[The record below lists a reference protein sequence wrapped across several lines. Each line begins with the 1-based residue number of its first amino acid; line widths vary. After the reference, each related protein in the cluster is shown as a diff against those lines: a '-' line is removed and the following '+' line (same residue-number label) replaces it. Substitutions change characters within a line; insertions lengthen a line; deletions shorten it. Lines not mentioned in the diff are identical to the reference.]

1 MFTNAIVL
9 SAGQTVYCGPR
20 RHMIPHFASPG
31 HDCPQYT
38 NPAEYLISLVNM
50 DFEDHV
56 DVPKLAQS
64 YTQSAD
70 LREIARIA
78 CDGMWPDPCGQTH
91 VVDACFDL
99 HRPHAVG
106 RLNLETMNQY
116 RKRLSVV
123 CPPGPHSS

>member
-9 SAGQTVYCGPR
+9 STGQTAYCGPR
-20 RHMIPHFASPG
+20 RHMIPHSASPG

-38 NPAEYLISLVNM
+38 NPAEYLISLVNA

-56 DVPKLAQS
+56 NVPKLAQS

-78 CDGMWPDPCGQTH
+78 CDGMWPDPCRRRLLRPASTSRCWQTELGDH
-91 VVDACFDL
+91 E
-99 HRPHAVG
+99 PI
-106 RLNLETMNQY
+106 
-116 RKRLSVV
+116 S
-123 CPPGPHSS
+123 